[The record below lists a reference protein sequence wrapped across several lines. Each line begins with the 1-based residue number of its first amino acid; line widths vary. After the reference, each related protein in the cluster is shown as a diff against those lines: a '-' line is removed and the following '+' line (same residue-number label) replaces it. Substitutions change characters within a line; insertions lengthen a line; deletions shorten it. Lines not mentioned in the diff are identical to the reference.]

1 MPGIRLD
8 PGVLIIKNGQ
18 CPTKGGPTIGTA
30 GQAKRTGVGKQE
42 GSLKEGSPPPPHR
55 DSAGELEHSRES
67 IKI

>member
-42 GSLKEGSPPPPHR
+42 GSIIILSYEE
-55 DSAGELEHSRES
+55 AELRGKLLAHEFQCY
-67 IKI
+67 